1 MKTNQEN
8 NTAADTS
15 STTAAS
21 FGPKEVKA
29 KYEKLVNGYADE
41 KLLTLGKD
49 AQCGKATFLSI
60 YAAMLAEMG
69 VIPPASVPAAYAV
82 FDALPANAS
91 AMRQEFEKWNQG
103 EQASSKKA
111 NALLGKYGA

>member
-1 MKTNQEN
+1 MKANTEN
-8 NTAADTS
+8 NTAETS
-15 STTAAS
+15 ANTAPS

-29 KYEKLVNGYADE
+29 KYEQLVNGYAAD
-41 KLLTLGKD
+41 KLIILGKD

-69 VIPPASVPAAYAV
+69 VIPPASVPAAYAIL
-82 FDALPANAS
+82 DALPANAS
-91 AMRQEFEKWNQG
+91 AMRQDFEKWNDV
-103 EQASSKKA
+103 EAQASKKA